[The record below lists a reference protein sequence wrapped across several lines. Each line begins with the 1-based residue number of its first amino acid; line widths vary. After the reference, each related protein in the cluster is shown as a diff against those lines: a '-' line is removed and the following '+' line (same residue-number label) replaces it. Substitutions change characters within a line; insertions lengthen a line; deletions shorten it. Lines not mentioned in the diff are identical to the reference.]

1 MKFLKYQF
9 LINKNYP
16 TISDFAEMKDID
28 YMAKTNIYKITIQ
41 KFENRFLW
49 IYAKF
54 GGALPYSNEVFDA
67 EQEQIVDNPRSKTQ
81 TELNKQIFSLYD
93 FQSQTL
99 FLQKDN
105 DKAFLTQYF
114 KENIQKDCIIK
125 RFFKSPQ
132 DFIDSIDR
140 IKKISFTSKRN
151 IITSQVEL
159 FNNIENIFGL
169 GQPEKFYISMDYK
182 GRNKTNSLID
192 FFRDF
197 VARKNDLEI
206 DSLVVVGENDNDV
219 DSVFDIDSYI
229 ESAEI
234 SISKDDNGMYDENA
248 VMDNLISK
256 IKENENV

>member
-1 MKFLKYQF
+1 M
-9 LINKNYP
+9 
-16 TISDFAEMKDID
+16 
-28 YMAKTNIYKITIQ
+28 
-41 KFENRFLW
+41 
-49 IYAKF
+49 
-54 GGALPYSNEVFDA
+54 
-67 EQEQIVDNPRSKTQ
+67 
-81 TELNKQIFSLYD
+81 
-93 FQSQTL
+93 
-99 FLQKDN
+99 
-105 DKAFLTQYF
+105 QYF
-114 KENIQKDCIIK
+114 KETIQKDCIIK

-132 DFIDSIDR
+132 DFIDSINR

-159 FNNIENIFGL
+159 FNNIENIFRL

-234 SISKDDNGMYDENA
+234 NISKDDNGMYDEN
-248 VMDNLISK
+248 VVRNNLIPK